1 MLSRLLPAHYLDADV
16 FAQEE
21 RRIFRR
27 LWLFAALRT
36 TLAEPDAFATRTLGG
51 LPVLLQNCGGEIRAF
66 ENLCPHRQM
75 PLQSEEFGQGRMVCK
90 YHGWVFDDAGS
101 VKTIPHEMSLYAYP
115 PEERKAL
122 CLKRYAVAVI
132 GNLVFVN
139 LSDDPLPLDE
149 QFTPALQD
157 VLREATG
164 HFGAQAIHANLPVRY
179 NWKLNFENV
188 LDHNHV
194 AYIHPKSF
202 QPLLRKGVSTQRMAP
217 AADAASEPMAN
228 GPDKLSDRSFWTRS
242 DIEIQPWPW
251 HEAVE
256 RYGEGDHYY
265 NFFLYPNVN
274 LISVGGL
281 TFLLQQFQPV
291 APDRTE
297 VRFTLAAARE
307 KRRITGLPAI
317 LWGHLKG
324 EVDVLREDVVHL
336 EALQQALHADAPR
349 ARHGQY
355 EDRLVAV
362 ASTYL
367 DLMGDAPSGEPTP

>member
-1 MLSRLLPAHYLDADV
+1 VLSKLSPAHYFDSTI
-16 FAQEE
+16 FEQEQSK
-21 RRIFRR
+21 IFRR

-36 TLAEPDAFATRTLGG
+36 ALVEPDAFATRTLGG
-51 LPVLLQNCGGEIRAF
+51 VPVLLQNCNGEIRAF

-75 PLQSEEFGQGRMVCK
+75 PLQSEEFGQARMVCK
-90 YHGWVFDDAGS
+90 YHGWVFDDVGR
-101 VKTIPHEMSLYAYP
+101 VKTIPHETSLYDFP

-122 CLKRYAVAVI
+122 CLKKYAVAVV

-139 LSDDPLPLDE
+139 LADDPIPLEE
-149 QFTPALQD
+149 QFTPVLLAA
-157 VLREATG
+157 LREATE

-194 AYIHPKSF
+194 PYIHPKSF
-202 QPLLRKGVSTQRMAP
+202 QPLLRKGVSTQPMDPVAEKVGGTL
-217 AADAASEPMAN
+217 ADQ
-228 GPDKLSDRSFWTRS
+228 SFWTRS

-251 HEAVE
+251 HDAVD
-256 RYGEGDHYY
+256 RYGDGDYYY

-281 TFLLQQFQPV
+281 TFLLQQFQPLS
-291 APDRTE
+291 ADRTE

-307 KRRITGLPAI
+307 KRRFTGLPAI

-336 EALQQALHADAPR
+336 EALQAALHAGAPR
-349 ARHGQY
+349 ARHGKY
-355 EDRLVAV
+355 EDRLMSVA
-362 ASTYL
+362 ATYL
-367 DLMGDAPSGEPTP
+367 GLMS